1 MSKPSLWELRGEF
14 DEDGKLEFLE
24 IREVLELP
32 IEWEYVLF
40 LQEQNEQY
48 IKGFEILAG
57 MG

>member
-1 MSKPSLWELRGEF
+1 MSKPSLWEFRGEF
-14 DEDGKLEFLE
+14 DEDGEIEFLE

>member
-1 MSKPSLWELRGEF
+1 MSKPSLWEFRGEF
-14 DEDGKLEFLE
+14 DEDGEIECLE
-24 IREVLELP
+24 IIEVLELP
-32 IEWEYVLF
+32 TEWKYVLF

>member
-1 MSKPSLWELRGEF
+1 MNKPSLWEFRGEF
-14 DEDGKLEFLE
+14 DEDGEMEFLE
-24 IREVLELP
+24 IKEIIELSR
-32 IEWEYVLF
+32 EWEYVLF

>member
-1 MSKPSLWELRGEF
+1 MNEPSLWEFRGEF
-14 DEDGKLEFLE
+14 DEDGEIEFLE

-32 IEWEYVLF
+32 VEWEYTIF
-40 LQEQNEQY
+40 LQEQSEQY